1 MKLQS
6 KLKLLA
12 IPAIIINLMP
22 TSMATA
28 QANLPRGFTQTC
40 TDLFYSAGQLS
51 AKCRTINGGYRTS
64 SIDLNRYIA
73 SSNGNLVWSR
83 EGNFASTFS
92 NCQPPTSPQAYVA
105 SQTRS
110 YLTCSARTTDGR
122 DFTSTIV
129 LDEHIENIDGQ
140 LQYYK

>member
-1 MKLQS
+1 
-6 KLKLLA
+6 
-12 IPAIIINLMP
+12 MP

-40 TDLFYSAGQLS
+40 TDLSYNAGQLS
-51 AKCRTINGGYRTS
+51 AKCRTINGEYRTS

-73 SSNGNLVWSR
+73 SSNGKLVWSK

-92 NCQPPTSPQAYVA
+92 NCQSPTSSPQAYVS

-110 YLTCSARTTDGR
+110 YFTCSARTIDGR
-122 DFTSTIV
+122 GFTSTIV
-129 LDEHIENIDGQ
+129 LDEHIENVDGQ